1 MYQVLLAD
9 DEESIMD
16 SMLNHIPWA
25 QYNMEVAYTATS
37 GKQAYDILVNTPLIS
52 QSWISAC
59 PGTAG
64 WSCAEWSQ
72 SRR

>member
-9 DEESIMD
+9 DEQSIMD

-37 GKQAYDILVNTPLIS
+37 GKQAYDILVNTPPDIAILDIRM
-52 QSWISAC
+52 
-59 PGTAG
+59 PGYSG
-64 WSCAEWSQ
+64 LELC
-72 SRR
+72 RMV